1 MFFGCRYKPFP
12 FCKEASRLNRKRL
25 LQKSALLFSFVILFA
40 FAVNTTFGFI
50 IAKSNSIIN
59 TFAPF
64 DSVKNHLL
72 ICKNIEHPF
81 GDEYVLPDNLSFD
94 FKVDLGPFYAKTTI
108 NTTNGDVIADESGSI
123 SVSVEP
129 EQPFAIKGIDA
140 GTKVTV
146 TEILSDGS
154 GFAVKDGC
162 AVKEGII
169 AEDGSLNFE
178 YINVY
183 TPASVRPVNVFITG
197 EKTLEGREWQEGD
210 SFSFAL
216 EYMQGDGSWT
226 LLGTKTVTF
235 DAENGSFSHFDM
247 SDLLHSLTFDRIG
260 TYNFR
265 IYEIEGDLENIDY
278 DASVKPFAIKVTDL
292 DMDGCL
298 EIKSVTGE
306 QNTDIPANNG
316 KYSIHTTF
324 NNTFISPSVPDNEE
338 VPSAPS
344 TGDESNKT
352 GWLIVLIVSTC
363 ALIVC
368 VIIKGRNKKTLR
380 KDKA

>member
-1 MFFGCRYKPFP
+1 M
-12 FCKEASRLNRKRL
+12 NRKRL

-59 TFAPF
+59 TFVPF
-64 DSVKNHLL
+64 DSVKKHLL

-81 GDEYVLPDNLSFD
+81 GDKYVLPDNLNFN
-94 FKVDLGPFYAKTTI
+94 FKVDLGPLYAKTTI
-108 NTTNGDVIADESGSI
+108 NTTSGDIVADENGSI
-123 SVSVEP
+123 SVSVKP

-146 TEILSDGS
+146 TEMLSDGS

-162 AVKEGII
+162 AVKEGVV

-183 TPASVRPVNVFITG
+183 TPASVRPVNVFIKG
-197 EKTLEGREWQEGD
+197 EKNLEGRDWQEGD

-216 EYMQGDGSWT
+216 EYMQGEDSWT

-235 DAENGSFSHFDM
+235 DSQDDAFNHFDF
-247 SDLLHSLTFDRIG
+247 SDLLHSLTFDRVG
-260 TYNFR
+260 VYNFR
-265 IYEIEGDLENIDY
+265 ISEIEGELENIDY
-278 DASVKPFAIKVTDL
+278 DTSVKSFAIKVTDL

-298 EIKSVTGE
+298 EIKSVTDE
-306 QNTDIPANNG
+306 QNTDISANNG
-316 KYSIHTTF
+316 EYTVHTTF
-324 NNTFISPSVPDNEE
+324 NNTFISPSIPDNEE
-338 VPSAPS
+338 LPSSPS

-352 GWLIVLIVSTC
+352 NWLIVLIVSIC

-368 VIIKGRNKKTLR
+368 LIVKGRYKKPLR
-380 KDKA
+380 KDKV